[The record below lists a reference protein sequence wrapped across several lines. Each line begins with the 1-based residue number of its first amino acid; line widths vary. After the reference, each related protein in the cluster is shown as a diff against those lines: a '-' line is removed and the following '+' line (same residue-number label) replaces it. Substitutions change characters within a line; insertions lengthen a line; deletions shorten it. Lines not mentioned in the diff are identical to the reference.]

1 MRTFGYQACKATL
14 LNRGMCIP
22 MLVRWIEDEPLDP
35 MFSRDGHVVMA
46 EAFCTAAVNPEDGN
60 FRVCLMYPMREFN
73 GYMGFSSMRLTDA
86 SETSGISEDRSKRL
100 TK

>member
-73 GYMGFSSMRLTDA
+73 GYMGFLNNHQR
-86 SETSGISEDRSKRL
+86 ISL
-100 TK
+100 